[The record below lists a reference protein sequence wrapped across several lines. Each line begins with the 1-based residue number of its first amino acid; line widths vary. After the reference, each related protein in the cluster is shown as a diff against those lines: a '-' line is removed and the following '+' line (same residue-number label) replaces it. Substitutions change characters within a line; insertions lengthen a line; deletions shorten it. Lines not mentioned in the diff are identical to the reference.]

1 MPTTIYVLN
10 RHTSFQTDFIGVAE
24 QRITLIEIVCNAR
37 TRQIFVCITDF
48 CYVCCL
54 YFSK

>member
-37 TRQIFVCITDF
+37 S
-48 CYVCCL
+48 L
-54 YFSK
+54 